1 MCVNKN
7 AQTARTNGRSNDEAY
22 LYLSGVVGVVMKRV
36 VLFVVGVHTW
46 PRPGPQAL
54 LQDLIVSRQLG
65 SRDTTRLI
73 NSHVTQRGNRDLT
86 SRKKKKKKSRRLE
99 ILITQVIWSNW
110 RGHFRLI
117 PSLIC
122 TSNDNTSVLRHTALN
137 TDTLDNFM
145 KPKKRKYNLTWQWED
160 RQTMDTFRDQET
172 SIA

>member
-86 SRKKKKKKSRRLE
+86 SRKKKFKIQKTWNINNTGDMIQLKGTFSSYPAFDLHIEWQHVRPPSQCVKHGHIRQLHETKKEKIQPDMTVR
-99 ILITQVIWSNW
+99 
-110 RGHFRLI
+110 
-117 PSLIC
+117 
-122 TSNDNTSVLRHTALN
+122 
-137 TDTLDNFM
+137 
-145 KPKKRKYNLTWQWED
+145 
-160 RQTMDTFRDQET
+160 RQTNDGH
-172 SIA
+172 I